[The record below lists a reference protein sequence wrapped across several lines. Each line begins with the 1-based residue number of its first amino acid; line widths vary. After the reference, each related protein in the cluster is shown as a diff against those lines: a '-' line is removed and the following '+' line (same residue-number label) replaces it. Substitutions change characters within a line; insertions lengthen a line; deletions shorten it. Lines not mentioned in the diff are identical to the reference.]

1 MLSGSLVVGKPPAL
15 ICDFKNKSTK
25 TCKDTDFICQVHSC
39 SVIHICPDFEASNT
53 SQGKVVTMSVKYSET
68 KCNKMRYV
76 CTQKISDLL
85 FNFKIQANFCKTNK
99 EKP

>member
-53 SQGKVVTMSVKYSET
+53 SQGKVVTMSVKYSG
-68 KCNKMRYV
+68 
-76 CTQKISDLL
+76 L
-85 FNFKIQANFCKTNK
+85 
-99 EKP
+99 EKYYPQVRLYTVSER